1 MTNISTRE
9 EFWMGEGDGDGCYL
23 LFSGSSALKDRSSR
37 LVTTNL
43 VPIYP
48 RYTGLS

>member
-1 MTNISTRE
+1 
-9 EFWMGEGDGDGCYL
+9 MGEGESDGECYL
-23 LFSGSSALKDRSSR
+23 LFSGNSTLKDPSTT

-48 RYTGLS
+48 R